1 MSTPTT
7 GTTTTGTTTTP
18 PRPFRAREGDEDW
31 TDDLLT
37 RRTYA
42 VLGTENPDG
51 SVHMVPLM
59 FAFDGERFLFE
70 TNAATRK
77 VRNLEARPRA
87 RVLVQGIVDD
97 MEAWV
102 SAAGETEIVRGA
114 EAQQLNRT
122 VIERYTTEEGARGWT
137 ETMGPLDD
145 VTVVLRPSRWWSWSL
160 AATVEVMVEPGYD
173 LEEVAAWFHPLDH

>member
-1 MSTPTT
+1 MSTP
-7 GTTTTGTTTTP
+7 TTGTTTTP

-70 TNAATRK
+70 TNAAT
-77 VRNLEARPRA
+77 P
-87 RVLVQGIVDD
+87 
-97 MEAWV
+97 
-102 SAAGETEIVRGA
+102 
-114 EAQQLNRT
+114 
-122 VIERYTTEEGARGWT
+122 
-137 ETMGPLDD
+137 
-145 VTVVLRPSRWWSWSL
+145 
-160 AATVEVMVEPGYD
+160 
-173 LEEVAAWFHPLDH
+173 